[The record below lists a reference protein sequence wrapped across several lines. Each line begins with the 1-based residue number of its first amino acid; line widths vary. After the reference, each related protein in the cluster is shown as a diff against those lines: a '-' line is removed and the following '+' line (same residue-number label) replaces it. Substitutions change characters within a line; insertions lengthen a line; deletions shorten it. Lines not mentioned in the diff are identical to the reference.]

1 MKTVW
6 QPSVREE
13 LKSRLA
19 KLDEHQTPGWGKM
32 TAGRMVVHIADTFR
46 TSIGELTI
54 KPNALPF
61 RYLPIKQLFIYWLPF
76 AKNLPTAPELIARHP
91 GEWTA
96 DVRELAG
103 LVDRFATRDRA
114 GAWPDHTLFG
124 SMTGDD
130 WGVLMY
136 RHTDHHFRQF
146 GI

>member
-1 MKTVW
+1 
-6 QPSVREE
+6 
-13 LKSRLA
+13 
-19 KLDEHQTPGWGKM
+19 
-32 TAGRMVVHIADTFR
+32 
-46 TSIGELTI
+46 
-54 KPNALPF
+54 
-61 RYLPIKQLFIYWLPF
+61 
-76 AKNLPTAPELIARHP
+76 LIARHP

-96 DVRELAG
+96 DVRELTG

-114 GAWPDHTLFG
+114 GAWPDHALFG